1 MGDVVSCPIKVFN
14 KTYEMKCP
22 ETEVENLEA
31 AVKRVN
37 ALLTQHK
44 QQFSHLTAF
53 QLMLLSAV
61 TMAHELG
68 ACQKQQL
75 LEREQVAQVVGLLEK
90 NKLLLQ
96 SVNEAPL
103 SVQLGSAQK

>member
-1 MGDVVSCPIKVFN
+1 MSDVVSCPIKVFK

-22 ETEVENLEA
+22 KTEVENLQT
-31 AVKRVN
+31 AVTRLN
-37 ALLTQHK
+37 ALLKQHK
-44 QQFSHLTAF
+44 QQFSDLTEF

-68 ACQKQQL
+68 ACQKQQS

-96 SVNEAPL
+96 SVNDMPL
-103 SVQLGSAQK
+103 SVQLGE